1 MFKDGTVLT
10 VICLIVVGGIFA
22 WWQTSTH
29 FLNPTVGYAV
39 QETKPTPPPPLVARR
54 TVGPKRPVLVEP
66 PAIVDG
72 PVAVGAIPVVRH
84 DPPPFPAVEQVPTG
98 VHEDSV
104 TGTYGDPAL
113 STVTSTGGHTI
124 ETFVY
129 TRGRGQSA
137 TVIRV
142 EDGKVAGA
150 YSQSEPVLPPGL
162 SAPRRWHNQ

>member
-1 MFKDGTVLT
+1 MWKDGTVLT
-10 VICLIVVGGIFA
+10 AICLIVVGGVVA

-39 QETKPTPPPPLVARR
+39 QETKPAPPPPLVARR
-54 TVGPKRPVLVEP
+54 PVGPKPPATAEP
-66 PAIVDG
+66 PAVVAS
-72 PVAVGAIPVVRH
+72 PVAVGAIPAVRH
-84 DPPPFPAVEQVPTG
+84 DPLPFPVVERIPAG

-113 STVTSTGGHTI
+113 SAVTSTEGHTV

-137 TVIRV
+137 TVIRL

-150 YSQSEPVLPPGL
+150 YSQSEPVLPPGV